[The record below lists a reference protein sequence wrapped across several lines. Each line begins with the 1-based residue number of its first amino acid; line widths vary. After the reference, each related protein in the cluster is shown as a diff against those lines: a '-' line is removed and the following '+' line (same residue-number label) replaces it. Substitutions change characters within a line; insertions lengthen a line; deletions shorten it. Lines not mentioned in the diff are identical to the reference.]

1 MSFLA
6 IGAAVATAAI
16 SYVTTE
22 MAQDKQKKAAEE
34 GQRKATEEANLREF
48 NARKA
53 QTFASTEGQGQGSQ
67 GQVNLQVDK
76 NVGTGTVNDTKGLTL

>member
-6 IGAAVATAAI
+6 IGAAVVSTAVGI
-16 SYVTTE
+16 VTSE
-22 MAQDKQKKAAEE
+22 MAQNKQKKAAEE
-34 GQRKATEEANLREF
+34 GQQQATVDANLREL

-76 NVGTGTVNDTKGLTL
+76 NVGTGTINDTKGLTL